1 MAERKRRPP
10 SNKVKPGTPHPT
22 KAYTV
27 RGYDGKWISRKA
39 FNAAKKVRAA
49 KEKGGALVKRTSS
62 AVTKVADKAGELL
75 KIKKGDRGIVRGIKD
90 TYKLGKDTRKSARA
104 AYKAGQITRE
114 VYDKLVK
121 GGKDF
126 FGGVKESGKAVKRVT
141 NALKPGGKLVAQAK
155 KFNGVNYDLIPKNI
169 RGQLVKVAKDNGKS
183 KTFKFDYNKIPKD
196 LTKKRT
202 EFKAPEFDKP
212 RKGKVKVDGKT
223 VYTKRDIKGDVKSK
237 VKGAETRVKKN
248 VNKLKSNVKQSWA
261 TRPQTN
267 VSKKF
272 QKSGNLQRTEKI
284 NKGIRKII
292 GERKGSAIKGTAK
305 SLLKSFKNPAAWKY
319 AGIDTALNLGVDL
332 AMSPLHKRA
341 AKARGVSVEEYKD
354 YIYSANPFKKA
365 PWEKDK
371 KKKVKSN
378 EPKEKVIRNRRGRV
392 VNKKK
397 STTRFSDADEKMTK
411 GNVYTTDK
419 DGNFVRITERDQNE
433 AAVLNFLEKQKTNPV
448 KEEKAQPIGT
458 ANKTNKE
465 PAKVIGKTDEK
476 SNVNNLK
483 VKDKKKTNVDTRG
496 KQAGTYAAGYIDA
509 KPAKKKRMHSIEK
522 KNREIHGDSA
532 VDRLKQKHKEWKIAR
547 KNGTLEKWRAKWK
560 KK

>member
-39 FNAAKKVRAA
+39 FNAAKRARAA

-62 AVTKVADKAGELL
+62 AVTKAANKAGELL
-75 KIKKGDRGIVRGIKD
+75 KIRKGDKGIVRGIKD

-126 FGGVKESGKAVKRVT
+126 FGGVKEAGKATKRVV
-141 NALKPGGKLVAQAK
+141 NRMKPGGKIVRTSKDAP
-155 KFNGVNYDLIPKNI
+155 KFNYDALPKQKGGAI
-169 RGQLVKVAKDNGKS
+169 VKSPKGKIVKSPGGKMVKSPGGKLTVRATPKGQKY
-183 KTFKFDYNKIPKD
+183 T
-196 LTKKRT
+196 
-202 EFKAPEFDKP
+202 APNTRNP

-237 VKGAETRVKKN
+237 VKGAKSRVKSN
-248 VNKLKSNVKQSWA
+248 VNKLKSNVKKSWA
-261 TRPQTN
+261 TRPMAT
-267 VSKKF
+267 VKKAWTSPGKM
-272 QKSGNLQRTEKI
+272 QKITRLSRGLKSAQNWKSA
-284 NKGIRKII
+284 GIGIAADWAADQLVDRAFKPLM
-292 GERKGSAIKGTAK
+292 ERKLGKKLTLSEYRSITQE
-305 SLLKSFKNPAAWKY
+305 
-319 AGIDTALNLGVDL
+319 ALNR
-332 AMSPLHKRA
+332 KRTKP
-341 AKARGVSVEEYKD
+341 AKK
-354 YIYSANPFKKA
+354 N
-365 PWEKDK
+365 
-371 KKKVKSN
+371 N

-397 STTRFSDADEKMTK
+397 DTTRFSDADEKMTK

-448 KEEKAQPIGT
+448 KEEKAKPIGT

-483 VKDKKKTNVDTRG
+483 VKDNKKKSNTPYWQSPRYSSVKKKKTE
-496 KQAGTYAAGYIDA
+496 A
-509 KPAKKKRMHSIEK
+509 E
-522 KNREIHGDSA
+522 
-532 VDRLKQKHKEWKIAR
+532 LKKEWLKKTRNSPAR
-547 KNGTLEKWRAKWK
+547 KSGAFTDDQLWNQHKKHQKWK
-560 KK
+560 KANNRR

>member
-1 MAERKRRPP
+1 MAERKRRPA

-75 KIKKGDRGIVRGIKD
+75 KIKKGDKGIVRGIKD

-126 FGGVKESGKAVKRVT
+126 FGGVKEAGKATKRVV
-141 NALKPGGKLVAQAK
+141 NRMKPGGKIVRTSKDAP
-155 KFNGVNYDLIPKNI
+155 KFNYDALPKQKGGAIVKSPKGKMVKSPGGKMVKNPGGKLTV
-169 RGQLVKVAKDNGKS
+169 RATPKGQKY
-183 KTFKFDYNKIPKD
+183 T
-196 LTKKRT
+196 
-202 EFKAPEFDKP
+202 APNTRNP
-212 RKGKVKVDGKT
+212 RKGRVKVDGKT

-237 VKGAETRVKKN
+237 VKGAKSRVKSN
-248 VNKLKSNVKQSWA
+248 VNKLKSNVKKSWA
-261 TRPQTN
+261 TRPMAT
-267 VSKKF
+267 VKKAWTSPGKM
-272 QKSGNLQRTEKI
+272 QKITRLSRGLKSAQNWKTAGIGIAADWGADQLVDRAMKPLMERKLGKKLTLSEYRSITQEALNRKREKKVTTKDLQKGKETKNKRGRTVKTEKPVGR
-284 NKGIRKII
+284 NWQNPYKGPEQPTTKTVTK
-292 GERKGSAIKGTAK
+292 ERI
-305 SLLKSFKNPAAWKY
+305 
-319 AGIDTALNLGVDL
+319 
-332 AMSPLHKRA
+332 
-341 AKARGVSVEEYKD
+341 
-354 YIYSANPFKKA
+354 
-365 PWEKDK
+365 
-371 KKKVKSN
+371 
-378 EPKEKVIRNRRGRV
+378 
-392 VNKKK
+392 
-397 STTRFSDADEKMTK
+397 
-411 GNVYTTDK
+411 
-419 DGNFVRITERDQNE
+419 
-433 AAVLNFLEKQKTNPV
+433 EKQ
-448 KEEKAQPIGT
+448 KAQPIGT
-458 ANKTNKE
+458 ANNTNKE
-465 PAKVIGKTDEK
+465 PAKVIGTTDEK

-483 VKDKKKTNVDTRG
+483 VSKSGGQGNQQKNQKTNVDTRG

-547 KNGTLEKWRAKWK
+547 KTGTLEKWRAKWK